1 LKRKRRYRRGY
12 PVAILVGLEDNHA
25 IFWNVFSKVVK
36 QSKRLEVNGQRTDEK
51 SLYNL
56 HQSIIDELKPS
67 ISKGVKSI
75 VLVSPARTNYGQQFL
90 EHVKKHHM
98 YLIQSRN
105 PNCANFAELVG
116 SAEDHIQVSE
126 LVKTN
131 EFIDLIEKTTTEEAD
146 QVVNSLEK
154 HLYGTNNNST
164 VLYSLKEIEDYV
176 YRRKKTNEFQTKF
189 LLLTNKYLAQ
199 SRQKSRIHRL
209 MQIAQNKKI
218 QTKVINAETSAGSR
232 ITQFGGIVFFTK
244 K

>member
-1 LKRKRRYRRGY
+1 MKRKRRYRRGY

-36 QSKRLEVNGQRTDEK
+36 QSKRFEINGQRTDEK
-51 SLYNL
+51 SLYNF
-56 HQSIIDELKPS
+56 HQSIIVELKPS
-67 ISKGVKSI
+67 ISEGVKSV
-75 VLVSPARTNYGQQFL
+75 VLVSPARSNYGQQFL

-98 YLIQSRN
+98 YMIQSRN
-105 PNCANFAELVG
+105 PNCAKFGELVG

-126 LVKTN
+126 LLKTK
-131 EFIDLIEKTTTEEAD
+131 EFTDLIEKTTTEEAD
-146 QVVNSLEK
+146 QVVNNLEK
-154 HLYGTNNNST
+154 YLYGTNNNST

-176 YRRKKTNEFQTKF
+176 YRRKKTSEFQTKY

-199 SRQKSRIHRL
+199 SHQKSRIHRL

-218 QTKVINAETSAGSR
+218 QTKVINVETSAGTR